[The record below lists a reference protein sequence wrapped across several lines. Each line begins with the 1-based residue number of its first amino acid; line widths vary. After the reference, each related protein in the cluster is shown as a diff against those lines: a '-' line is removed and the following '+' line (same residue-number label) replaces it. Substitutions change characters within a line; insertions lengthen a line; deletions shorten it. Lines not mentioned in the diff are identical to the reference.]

1 MDWINLVLVPAIL
14 SLVLIVVLLTGF
26 AYLTWAERKL
36 LGRFHLRIGPN
47 RAGKFGLGHPIAD
60 ALKMIFKEEFTPSHA
75 ERLLFI
81 LGPAMAI
88 IPALA
93 IFAVVPIGP
102 SLNLFGYRL
111 PWTGEAIVV
120 ADVNVALLYVIAVA
134 GLGTYGIILGGW
146 ASNSKYSLLGALRTS
161 AQMLSYELPGGILLI
176 SIILVTGTLNLVQT
190 VTEPLAWYFR
200 VWILLAFPFYFITM
214 LAETNRSPFDLPETE
229 NELVAGFQTE
239 YASIKFA
246 LYYMTEY
253 LHMLAASAVAV
264 VLFFGGWKGPF
275 VDKFPILG
283 LGYFAAKVLALIFLY
298 IWVRASLPRVRYDQ
312 LLKLCWTFLFPFS
325 LVYLAITAVGVVLL
339 P

>member
-14 SLVLIVVLLTGF
+14 SLVLIVVLLGGF
-26 AYLTWAERKL
+26 AYLTLAERKI

-47 RAGKFGLGHPIAD
+47 RAWKFGLGHPIAD
-60 ALKMIFKEEFTPSHA
+60 ALKMIFKEEFIPRHA
-75 ERLLFI
+75 DKALFV
-81 LGPAMAI
+81 LGPALAI

-93 IFAVVPIGP
+93 IFAVVPIAP
-102 SLNLFGYRL
+102 SLNLFGFRL
-111 PWTGEAIVV
+111 PWTGPATVV
-120 ADVNVALLYVIAVA
+120 TDVNVGLLYVLAVA

-161 AQMLSYELPGGILLI
+161 AQMLSYELPMGILLLSVI
-176 SIILVTGTLNLVQT
+176 VVTGTLSLVET
-190 VTEPLAWYFR
+190 VTAPLAWYFR

-214 LAETNRSPFDLPETE
+214 LAETNRSPFDMPETE

-239 YASIKFA
+239 YSSIKFA

-264 VLFFGGWKGPF
+264 TLFFGGWRGPF
-275 VDKFPILG
+275 VDQFPILG
-283 LGYFAAKVLALIFLY
+283 LGYFAAKVLVLIFLF

-312 LLKLCWTFLFPFS
+312 LLKFCWTFLFPFS

-339 P
+339 Q

>member
-1 MDWINLVLVPAIL
+1 MDWINLVLVPAVL
-14 SLVLIVVLLTGF
+14 SLVLIVILLTGF

-47 RAGKFGLGHPIAD
+47 RAFKFGLGHPIAD
-60 ALKMIFKEEFTPSHA
+60 ALKMIFKEEFTPT
-75 ERLLFI
+75 RGDKLLFI
-81 LGPAMAI
+81 LGPALAI
-88 IPALA
+88 VPALL
-93 IFAVVPIGP
+93 IFAVVPVGP
-102 SLNLFGYRL
+102 SLGLFGFRI
-111 PWTGEAIVV
+111 PWRGTAVVV
-120 ADVNVALLYVIAVA
+120 ADVNVALLYVLAVA

-146 ASNSKYSLLGALRTS
+146 ASNNKYSLLGALRTS
-161 AQMLSYELPGGILLI
+161 SQMLSYELPAAILLM
-176 SIILVTGTLNLVQT
+176 SVILVTGTLSLVET

-200 VWILLAFPFYFITM
+200 VWILLAFPLYFITM

-275 VDKFPILG
+275 VETFPILG
-283 LGYFAAKVLALIFLY
+283 FGYFAAKVLVLIFLF
-298 IWVRASLPRVRYDQ
+298 IWVRASLPRIRYDQ
-312 LLKLCWTFLFPFS
+312 LLNFCWTFLFPFS
-325 LVYLAITAVGVVLL
+325 LVYLAITAVGVVVLK
-339 P
+339 